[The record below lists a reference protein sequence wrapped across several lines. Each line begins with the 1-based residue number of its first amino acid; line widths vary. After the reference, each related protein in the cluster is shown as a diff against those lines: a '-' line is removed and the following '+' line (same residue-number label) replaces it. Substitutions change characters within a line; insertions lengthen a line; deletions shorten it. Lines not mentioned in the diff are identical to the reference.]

1 MQAQIQTLLNGKDNI
16 EKIRDAIALI
26 LKNELS
32 NQYALAETADI
43 ESLEDFNIGVYLES
57 ARPWELT
64 ENEVGGN
71 PFPLV
76 NILLNEMRRVEGK
89 AGSAIGRKRY
99 TASFSIDCYAC
110 GNAESDGDD
119 ARQAA
124 LKAWRIAGIVRSI
137 LMSGF
142 YAYLGMRGVVLE
154 RDMPGIKTGIP
165 SNLAESAA
173 AVTVAR
179 IDFSVSFYEDSPQGD
194 GAELEE
200 IQFEAVGK
208 TGEVLIRI

>member
-32 NQYALAETADI
+32 NQYALAETAGI

-110 GNAESDGDD
+110 GNTGSDGDD
-119 ARQAA
+119 TRQAA
-124 LKAWRIAGIVRSI
+124 LKAWRIACIVRSI

-179 IDFSVSFYEDSPQGD
+179 IDFSVSFYEDAPQGD

>member
-1 MQAQIQTLLNGKDNI
+1 MQAQIQTLLDEKDNV
-16 EKIRDAIALI
+16 ENIRDAITLI
-26 LKNELS
+26 LKTELS
-32 NQYALAETADI
+32 NQYALAETSGI

-110 GNAESDGDD
+110 GNAESDSDD

-124 LKAWRIAGIVRSI
+124 LKAWRIACVVRSI
-137 LMSGF
+137 LMSEF

>member
-1 MQAQIQTLLNGKDNI
+1 MQAQIQTLLSKKDNV

-26 LKNELS
+26 LKTELS
-32 NQYALAETADI
+32 NQYALAKAAGI
-43 ESLEDFNIGVYLES
+43 ESVEDFAIGVYLEA

-64 ENEVGGN
+64 ENEAGGN

-76 NILLNEMRRVEGK
+76 NILLNETHRAEGK

-110 GNAESDGDD
+110 GNTESDGDD
-119 ARQAA
+119 ARQAT
-124 LKAWRIAGIVRSI
+124 LKAWRIACIVRSI

-165 SNLAESAA
+165 GNLAESAA

-179 IDFSVSFYEDSPQGD
+179 MDFSVSFYEDSPQGD

-200 IQFEAVGK
+200 IQFEAIGK

>member
-1 MQAQIQTLLNGKDNI
+1 MLKEKRGAQ
-16 EKIRDAIALI
+16 
-26 LKNELS
+26 S
-32 NQYALAETADI
+32 
-43 ESLEDFNIGVYLES
+43 
-57 ARPWELT
+57 
-64 ENEVGGN
+64 
-71 PFPLV
+71 
-76 NILLNEMRRVEGK
+76 
-89 AGSAIGRKRY
+89 
-99 TASFSIDCYAC
+99 DCYAC

-119 ARQAA
+119 TRQAA
-124 LKAWRIAGIVRSI
+124 LKAWRISYIVRSI

-154 RDMPGIKTGIP
+154 RDMSGIKTGIP

-179 IDFSVSFYEDSPQGD
+179 IDFSVSFYEDAPQGD

>member
-32 NQYALAETADI
+32 NQYALAETAGI

-71 PFPLV
+71 PLPLV

>member
-1 MQAQIQTLLNGKDNI
+1 MEAQIQQLLSEKDNA

-26 LKNELS
+26 LKTELS
-32 NQYALAETADI
+32 NQYLLAKAAGI
-43 ESLEDFNIGVYLES
+43 ESPEDFNVGVYLES
-57 ARPWELT
+57 VRPWELT
-64 ENEVGGN
+64 ANEAGGN

-76 NILLNEMRRVEGK
+76 NILLNEMRRAEGK

-99 TASFSIDCYAC
+99 TASFSVDCYAC

-119 ARQAA
+119 TRQAT
-124 LKAWRIAGIVRSI
+124 LKAWRIACIVRSI

-179 IDFSVSFYEDSPQGD
+179 MDFSVSFYEDAPQGD

>member
-1 MQAQIQTLLNGKDNI
+1 MQAQIQTLLNEKDNI

-32 NQYALAETADI
+32 NQYALAETAGI

-64 ENEVGGN
+64 ENELGGN

-110 GNAESDGDD
+110 GNTEADSDD
-119 ARQAA
+119 AMQAA
-124 LKAWRIAGIVRSI
+124 LKAWRIACIVRSI

>member
-32 NQYALAETADI
+32 NQYALAETAGI

-124 LKAWRIAGIVRSI
+124 LKAWRISYIVRSI

-154 RDMPGIKTGIP
+154 RDMSGIKTGIP

-179 IDFSVSFYEDSPQGD
+179 IDFSVSFYEDAPQGD

>member
-32 NQYALAETADI
+32 NQYALAETAGI

-200 IQFEAVGK
+200 VQFEAVGK

>member
-32 NQYALAETADI
+32 NQYALAETAGI

-200 IQFEAVGK
+200 IQFEAVEK

>member
-1 MQAQIQTLLNGKDNI
+1 MQAQIQTLLKEKDNV

-32 NQYALAETADI
+32 NQYALAETAGI

-64 ENEVGGN
+64 ENELGGN

-110 GNAESDGDD
+110 GNTEADSDD
-119 ARQAA
+119 AMQAA
-124 LKAWRIAGIVRSI
+124 LKAWRIACIVRSI

-179 IDFSVSFYEDSPQGD
+179 MDFSVSFYEDAPQGD

>member
-1 MQAQIQTLLNGKDNI
+1 M
-16 EKIRDAIALI
+16 
-26 LKNELS
+26 
-32 NQYALAETADI
+32 
-43 ESLEDFNIGVYLES
+43 YLES

-64 ENEVGGN
+64 ENEAGGN

-76 NILLNEMRRVEGK
+76 NILLNEIRRAEGK

-110 GNAESDGDD
+110 GNAESDSDD
-119 ARQAA
+119 TRQAT
-124 LKAWRIAGIVRSI
+124 LKAWRIACIVRSI

>member
-1 MQAQIQTLLNGKDNI
+1 MQAQIQTLLKEKDNV

-26 LKNELS
+26 LKTELS
-32 NQYALAETADI
+32 NQYALAETAGI

-64 ENEVGGN
+64 ANEAGGN

-76 NILLNEMRRVEGK
+76 NILLNETRRAEGK

-110 GNAESDGDD
+110 GNAESDSDD
-119 ARQAA
+119 TRQAA
-124 LKAWRIAGIVRSI
+124 LKAWRIACIVRSI

>member
-1 MQAQIQTLLNGKDNI
+1 MQAQIQTLLNEKDNV
-16 EKIRDAIALI
+16 EKIRDSVALI

-32 NQYALAETADI
+32 NQYALAEAAGI
-43 ESLEDFNIGVYLES
+43 ESFEDFNIGVYLES

-64 ENEVGGN
+64 ENEAGGN

-110 GNAESDGDD
+110 GNAESDSDD

>member
-32 NQYALAETADI
+32 NQYALAETAGI

-200 IQFEAVGK
+200 IQFEVVGK